1 MEKELRFELNL
12 TAGDLWR
19 FSMHHANSGMK
30 GFFNVIFTGAA
41 VFLLVVR
48 WNTLMFSQR
57 VLLVV
62 CALIFTV
69 WQPVLL
75 YWKARRQAKLP
86 AMTQT
91 ICLTFGREQVAVE
104 QGEQQLAF
112 TWDKIARLDR
122 MRDMAVMYMD
132 RIHAYLLPERALGD
146 QAEAFDRLVE
156 QCLPAER
163 YRRKLW

>member
-1 MEKELRFELNL
+1 MEQELRFELNL

-30 GFFNVIFTGAA
+30 GIFNLIFTGAA
-41 VFLLVVR
+41 LFLLVFR
-48 WNTLMFSQR
+48 WNTVMFSQR
-57 VLLVV
+57 LLLVV
-62 CALIFTV
+62 CALLFTV

-86 AMTQT
+86 AMAQT
-91 ICLTFGREQVAVE
+91 ICLTFAREQVAVE

-122 MRDMAVMYMD
+122 MKDIPDGSVDMVLTDPPYSSGGRPVFRD
-132 RIHAYLLPERALGD
+132 RP
-146 QAEAFDRLVE
+146 
-156 QCLPAER
+156 
-163 YRRKLW
+163 